1 MAVSDATGR
10 RGFHRSVSYQIG
22 AVSPGVFEL
31 DSAGLVAA
39 RALPVVSGVQQSLQP
54 VYQVNA
60 SVLATLP
67 FDLSTADT
75 QYDLDQIN
83 IGPLPVSLSGQGSVS
98 IVIAADGED
107 VYKRQVPRHIACRL
121 RNEKGHV
128 IGSTPR
134 VVAVKQ
140 RHGVSRFEIHD
151 AGADAL

>member
-83 IGPLPVSLSGQGSVS
+83 IGPRPVSLSGQGSVS
-98 IVIAADGED
+98 IVIAADGEAANTSNMI
-107 VYKRQVPRHIACRL
+107 VQ
-121 RNEKGHV
+121 
-128 IGSTPR
+128 
-134 VVAVKQ
+134 
-140 RHGVSRFEIHD
+140 
-151 AGADAL
+151 

>member
-1 MAVSDATGR
+1 
-10 RGFHRSVSYQIG
+10 
-22 AVSPGVFEL
+22 VFEL

-98 IVIAADGED
+98 IVIAADGEAANVEHD
-107 VYKRQVPRHIACRL
+107 CSVSGACGAEAPRRQKPAFRR
-121 RNEKGHV
+121 
-128 IGSTPR
+128 
-134 VVAVKQ
+134 
-140 RHGVSRFEIHD
+140 
-151 AGADAL
+151 